1 MDEQTVTAIKKEGFF
16 KRLWKGFSSSFKR
29 FPVEA
34 LICLT
39 YFVFYAFV
47 DPRNNFLDALEA
59 NPNDSAIHLPI
70 LFFPVLL
77 VSFCIHR
84 FALKSSRN
92 KTIWYELYVA
102 SYLLVWATL
111 LIPRNIITHSW
122 GLPSTWIYVCFVIA
136 FVFLF
141 AGDRIMD
148 NKPFAVYTSNTAVKF
163 VFTYIIGYLVLG
175 ILELIIV
182 SLDLLLLKSNS
193 SRLYLIPM
201 HLVTYIVIPMM
212 CLNFFSEQDSELKLK
227 RFVNT
232 CVNYIF
238 TPALI
243 VYAIILYIYIF
254 KILIN
259 WELPQGGV
267 AYMVGTFCTLALLCM
282 LVRPALEKKTFNW
295 FYRFFPAIA
304 IPPII
309 LLWIGITRRLS
320 EYGVTTVRAY
330 LVIFAILL
338 TVFIAMTA
346 FRKTRKAQWMV
357 IMLGVVLAVFT
368 FIPGITAKDFGIRSQ
383 MARLDKMLPEI
394 LVDNQFPSSIN
405 YEELE
410 KDKAFAEN
418 YIKAKD
424 TYDYLKENMDNKD
437 FNEKYGDYGVFKFD
451 KWQIHLNNV
460 LAEMSD
466 LPDRSNKTYHS
477 SKAWI
482 RNYQETDIGEYTVNV
497 PDIKYIFSEVNGEH
511 IFINYNSSRDT
522 LLRCN
527 IKERWESLDDKQN
540 VTPEKE
546 RYMTIYQNDKYL
558 GIIRYIDIDSAS
570 IRAYEQFLFR
580 KP

>member
-111 LIPRNIITHSW
+111 LIPRNIITHNW
-122 GLPSTWIYVCFVIA
+122 GLPATWIYVCFVIA

-175 ILELIIV
+175 MLELIIV

-212 CLNFFSEQDSELKLK
+212 CLHFFSEQDSELKLK

-267 AYMVGTFCTLALLCM
+267 AYMVGTFCTLTLLCM

-368 FIPGITAKDFGIRSQ
+368 FIPGITAKDFGLRSQ
-383 MARLDKMLPEI
+383 MSRLNSLLPDV
-394 LVDNQFPSSIN
+394 LTDGQFPTHFNYSELSKNKELSKKYISAQGAYDFLKSEMNETDFQNKYGEYGKLDFSYWRLETGDTIDDIIEKASDIPKKYHFNNNQELNLGEYNTYIPNSDYSIDSQ
-405 YEELE
+405 
-410 KDKAFAEN
+410 KDIIAV
-418 YIKAKD
+418 IKNNDTILKCNVRERWQIIETVAALSPGDIQFMTVYSND
-424 TYDYLKENMDNKD
+424 TYLGR
-437 FNEKYGDYGVFKFD
+437 FAS
-451 KWQIHLNNV
+451 LN
-460 LAEMSD
+460 
-466 LPDRSNKTYHS
+466 
-477 SKAWI
+477 
-482 RNYQETDIGEYTVNV
+482 
-497 PDIKYIFSEVNGEH
+497 
-511 IFINYNSSRDT
+511 
-522 LLRCN
+522 
-527 IKERWESLDDKQN
+527 
-540 VTPEKE
+540 
-546 RYMTIYQNDKYL
+546 
-558 GIIRYIDIDSAS
+558 IDSAS
-570 IRAYEQFLFR
+570 VTGYWSDFVLF
-580 KP
+580 KKSGK

>member
-111 LIPRNIITHSW
+111 LIPRNIITHNW

-175 ILELIIV
+175 MLELIIV

-212 CLNFFSEQDSELKLK
+212 CLHFFSEQDSDLKLK

-368 FIPGITAKDFGIRSQ
+368 FIPGITAKDFGLRSQ
-383 MARLDKMLPEI
+383 MSRLNSLLPDV
-394 LVDNQFPSSIN
+394 LTDGQFPTHFN
-405 YEELE
+405 YSELS
-410 KDKAFAEN
+410 KDKELAKKYLSAKGAYDFLKSEMNETDFQNKYGEYGKLDFSYWRLETGDTIDDIIEKASDIPKKYHFNNNQELN
-418 YIKAKD
+418 LGEYNTYIPNSDYSIDSQKDIIAVIKNNDTILKCNVRERWQTIATVAALSPGDIQFMTVYSND
-424 TYDYLKENMDNKD
+424 TYLGR
-437 FNEKYGDYGVFKFD
+437 FAS
-451 KWQIHLNNV
+451 LN
-460 LAEMSD
+460 
-466 LPDRSNKTYHS
+466 
-477 SKAWI
+477 
-482 RNYQETDIGEYTVNV
+482 
-497 PDIKYIFSEVNGEH
+497 
-511 IFINYNSSRDT
+511 
-522 LLRCN
+522 
-527 IKERWESLDDKQN
+527 
-540 VTPEKE
+540 
-546 RYMTIYQNDKYL
+546 
-558 GIIRYIDIDSAS
+558 IDSAS
-570 IRAYEQFLFR
+570 VTGYWSNFELF
-580 KP
+580 KKTGK

>member
-122 GLPSTWIYVCFVIA
+122 GLPATWIYVCFVIA

-175 ILELIIV
+175 MLELIIV

-212 CLNFFSEQDSELKLK
+212 CLNFFSEQDSDLKLK

-368 FIPGITAKDFGIRSQ
+368 FIPGITAKDFGLRSQ
-383 MARLDKMLPEI
+383 MSRLNSLLPDV
-394 LVDNQFPSSIN
+394 LTDGQFPTHFN
-405 YEELE
+405 YSALG
-410 KDKAFAEN
+410 KDKELSKK
-418 YIKAKD
+418 YISAQGAYDFLKSEMNETDFQNKYGEYGKLDFSYWRLETGDTIDDIIEKASDIPKKYHFNNNQELNLGEYNTYIPNSDYSIDSQKDIIAVIKNNDTILKCNVRERWQTIATVAALSPGDIQFMTVYSND
-424 TYDYLKENMDNKD
+424 TYLGR
-437 FNEKYGDYGVFKFD
+437 FAS
-451 KWQIHLNNV
+451 LN
-460 LAEMSD
+460 
-466 LPDRSNKTYHS
+466 
-477 SKAWI
+477 
-482 RNYQETDIGEYTVNV
+482 
-497 PDIKYIFSEVNGEH
+497 
-511 IFINYNSSRDT
+511 
-522 LLRCN
+522 
-527 IKERWESLDDKQN
+527 
-540 VTPEKE
+540 
-546 RYMTIYQNDKYL
+546 
-558 GIIRYIDIDSAS
+558 IDSAS
-570 IRAYEQFLFR
+570 VTGYWSNFELF
-580 KP
+580 KKTGK

>member
-92 KTIWYELYVA
+92 KTFWYELYVA

-111 LIPRNIITHSW
+111 LIPRNIITHNW
-122 GLPSTWIYVCFVIA
+122 GLPATWIYVCFVIA

-148 NKPFAVYTSNTAVKF
+148 NKPFAIYTSNTAVKF

-175 ILELIIV
+175 MLELIIV

-238 TPALI
+238 PPALI

-267 AYMVGTFCTLALLCM
+267 AYMVGTFCMLALLCM

-368 FIPGITAKDFGIRSQ
+368 FIPGITAKDFGLRSQ
-383 MARLDKMLPEI
+383 MSRLNSLLPDV
-394 LVDNQFPSSIN
+394 LTDGQFPTHFN
-405 YEELE
+405 YSELSKNKELSKKYISAQGAYDFLKSEMNETDFQNKYGEYGKLDFSYWRLE
-410 KDKAFAEN
+410 KGDTIDDIIEKASDIQKKYHFNNNQELN
-418 YIKAKD
+418 LGEYNTYIPNSDYSIDSQKDIIAVIKNNDTILKCNVRERWQTIATVAALSPGDIQFMTVYSND
-424 TYDYLKENMDNKD
+424 TYLGR
-437 FNEKYGDYGVFKFD
+437 FAS
-451 KWQIHLNNV
+451 LN
-460 LAEMSD
+460 
-466 LPDRSNKTYHS
+466 
-477 SKAWI
+477 
-482 RNYQETDIGEYTVNV
+482 
-497 PDIKYIFSEVNGEH
+497 
-511 IFINYNSSRDT
+511 
-522 LLRCN
+522 
-527 IKERWESLDDKQN
+527 
-540 VTPEKE
+540 
-546 RYMTIYQNDKYL
+546 
-558 GIIRYIDIDSAS
+558 IDSAS
-570 IRAYEQFLFR
+570 VTGYWSDFVLF
-580 KP
+580 KKSGK

>member
-175 ILELIIV
+175 MLELIIV

-212 CLNFFSEQDSELKLK
+212 CLHFFSEQDSDLKLK

-368 FIPGITAKDFGIRSQ
+368 FIPGITAKDFGLRSQ
-383 MARLDKMLPEI
+383 MSRLNSLLPDV
-394 LVDNQFPSSIN
+394 LTDGQFPTHFN
-405 YEELE
+405 YSELS
-410 KDKAFAEN
+410 KDKELAKKYLSAKGAYDFLKSEMNETDFQNKYGEYGKLDFSYWRLETGDTIDDIIEKASDIPKKYHFNNNQELN
-418 YIKAKD
+418 LGEYNTYIPNSDYSIDSQKDIIAVIKNNDTILKCNVRERWQTIATVAALSPGDIQFMTVYSND
-424 TYDYLKENMDNKD
+424 TYLGR
-437 FNEKYGDYGVFKFD
+437 FAS
-451 KWQIHLNNV
+451 LN
-460 LAEMSD
+460 
-466 LPDRSNKTYHS
+466 
-477 SKAWI
+477 
-482 RNYQETDIGEYTVNV
+482 
-497 PDIKYIFSEVNGEH
+497 
-511 IFINYNSSRDT
+511 
-522 LLRCN
+522 
-527 IKERWESLDDKQN
+527 
-540 VTPEKE
+540 
-546 RYMTIYQNDKYL
+546 
-558 GIIRYIDIDSAS
+558 IDSAS
-570 IRAYEQFLFR
+570 VTGYWSNFELF
-580 KP
+580 KKTGK

>member
-175 ILELIIV
+175 MLELIIV

-212 CLNFFSEQDSELKLK
+212 CLHFFSEQDSDLKLK

-368 FIPGITAKDFGIRSQ
+368 FIPGITAKDFGLRSQ
-383 MARLDKMLPEI
+383 MSRLNSLLPDV
-394 LVDNQFPSSIN
+394 LTDGQFPTHFN
-405 YEELE
+405 YSALG
-410 KDKAFAEN
+410 KDKELAKK
-418 YIKAKD
+418 YISAKGAYDFLKSEMNETDFQNKYGEYGKLDFSYWRLETGDTIDDIIEKASDIPKKYHFNNNQELNLGEYNTYIPNSDYSIDSQKDIIAVIKNNDTILKCNVRERWQTIATVAALSPGDIQFMTVYSND
-424 TYDYLKENMDNKD
+424 TYLGR
-437 FNEKYGDYGVFKFD
+437 FAS
-451 KWQIHLNNV
+451 LN
-460 LAEMSD
+460 
-466 LPDRSNKTYHS
+466 
-477 SKAWI
+477 
-482 RNYQETDIGEYTVNV
+482 
-497 PDIKYIFSEVNGEH
+497 
-511 IFINYNSSRDT
+511 
-522 LLRCN
+522 
-527 IKERWESLDDKQN
+527 
-540 VTPEKE
+540 
-546 RYMTIYQNDKYL
+546 
-558 GIIRYIDIDSAS
+558 IDSAS
-570 IRAYEQFLFR
+570 VTGYWSNFELF
-580 KP
+580 KKTGK

>member
-47 DPRNNFLDALEA
+47 DPRNNLLDALEA

-102 SYLLVWATL
+102 SYMLVWATL
-111 LIPRNIITHSW
+111 LIPRNIITHNW
-122 GLPSTWIYVCFVIA
+122 GLPATWIYVCFVIA

-175 ILELIIV
+175 MLELIIV

-212 CLNFFSEQDSELKLK
+212 CLHFFSEQDSDLKLK

-368 FIPGITAKDFGIRSQ
+368 FIPGITAKDFGLRSQ
-383 MARLDKMLPEI
+383 MSRLNSLLPDV
-394 LVDNQFPSSIN
+394 LTDGQFPSHFN
-405 YEELE
+405 YSSLS
-410 KDKAFAEN
+410 K
-418 YIKAKD
+418 
-424 TYDYLKENMDNKD
+424 
-437 FNEKYGDYGVFKFD
+437 
-451 KWQIHLNNV
+451 
-460 LAEMSD
+460 
-466 LPDRSNKTYHS
+466 RSL
-477 SKAWI
+477 
-482 RNYQETDIGEYTVNV
+482 RF
-497 PDIKYIFSEVNGEH
+497 PEV
-511 IFINYNSSRDT
+511 
-522 LLRCN
+522 
-527 IKERWESLDDKQN
+527 
-540 VTPEKE
+540 
-546 RYMTIYQNDKYL
+546 
-558 GIIRYIDIDSAS
+558 
-570 IRAYEQFLFR
+570 
-580 KP
+580 

>member
-1 MDEQTVTAIKKEGFF
+1 MNEQIETVIQKEGFL

-84 FALKSSRN
+84 FALKPSRN

-175 ILELIIV
+175 MLELIIV

-212 CLNFFSEQDSELKLK
+212 CLHFFSEQDSELKLK

-357 IMLGVVLAVFT
+357 IMLGVVLAIFT
-368 FIPGITAKDFGIRSQ
+368 FIPGITAKDFGLRSQ
-383 MARLDKMLPEI
+383 MSRLNSLLPDV
-394 LVDNQFPSSIN
+394 LTDGQFPTHFN
-405 YEELE
+405 YSALG
-410 KDKAFAEN
+410 KDKKLSKKYISAQGAYDFLKSEMNETDFQNKYGVYGEFTWRIESEDALYDYIEKGKKKKYRFHNDQELNLGEYGTFIPSSN
-418 YIKAKD
+418 YIL
-424 TYDYLKENMDNKD
+424 DYKE
-437 FNEKYGDYGVFKFD
+437 
-451 KWQIHLNNV
+451 
-460 LAEMSD
+460 
-466 LPDRSNKTYHS
+466 
-477 SKAWI
+477 
-482 RNYQETDIGEYTVNV
+482 DIIAV
-497 PDIKYIFSEVNGEH
+497 IKGK
-511 IFINYNSSRDT
+511 DT
-522 LLRCN
+522 LLKCN
-527 IKERWESLDDKQN
+527 VRERWNTIDTVAALSPSA
-540 VTPEKE
+540 V
-546 RYMTIYQNDKYL
+546 RFMTTYSNDTYL
-558 GIIRYIDIDSAS
+558 GRFDELSIDSALVYGYGG
-570 IRAYEQFLFR
+570 RFLLF
-580 KP
+580 KKTGK

>member
-111 LIPRNIITHSW
+111 LIPRNIITHNW
-122 GLPSTWIYVCFVIA
+122 GLPATWIYVCFVIA

-175 ILELIIV
+175 MLELIIV

-212 CLNFFSEQDSELKLK
+212 CLHFFSEQDSDLKLK

-368 FIPGITAKDFGIRSQ
+368 FIPGITAKDFGLRSQ
-383 MARLDKMLPEI
+383 MSRLNSLLPDV
-394 LVDNQFPSSIN
+394 LTDGQFPSHFNYSSLSKNKELAKKYLSAKGAYDFLKSEMNETDFKNKYGYLGAFDLDTWKIESEYDEDALSDSI
-405 YEELE
+405 
-410 KDKAFAEN
+410 K
-418 YIKAKD
+418 KAKKKTYRFHNDQELNLSEYSTYIPNTDYDLDCQEDIIAIVKGKDTILKCNVREKWESIDTVAALSPSAVRFMTTYSND
-424 TYDYLKENMDNKD
+424 TYL
-437 FNEKYGDYGVFKFD
+437 GRFD
-451 KWQIHLNNV
+451 EL
-460 LAEMSD
+460 S
-466 LPDRSNKTYHS
+466 
-477 SKAWI
+477 
-482 RNYQETDIGEYTVNV
+482 
-497 PDIKYIFSEVNGEH
+497 
-511 IFINYNSSRDT
+511 
-522 LLRCN
+522 
-527 IKERWESLDDKQN
+527 
-540 VTPEKE
+540 
-546 RYMTIYQNDKYL
+546 
-558 GIIRYIDIDSAS
+558 IDSA
-570 IRAYEQFLFR
+570 RVNGYRGDFLLF
-580 KP
+580 KKTGK

>member
-175 ILELIIV
+175 MLELIIV
-182 SLDLLLLKSNS
+182 SLDFLLLKSNS

-212 CLNFFSEQDSELKLK
+212 CLHFFSEQDGELKLK

-368 FIPGITAKDFGIRSQ
+368 FIPGITAKDFGLRSQ
-383 MARLDKMLPEI
+383 MSRLNSLLPDV
-394 LVDNQFPSSIN
+394 LTDGQFPTHFNYSELSKNKELSKKYISAQGAYDFLKSEMNETDFQNKYGEYGKLDFSYWRLETGDTIDDIIEKVSDIPEKYHFNNNQELNLGEYNTYIPNSDYSIDSQ
-405 YEELE
+405 
-410 KDKAFAEN
+410 KDIIAV
-418 YIKAKD
+418 IKNNDTILKCNVRERWQTIATVAALSPGDIQFMTVYSND
-424 TYDYLKENMDNKD
+424 TYLGR
-437 FNEKYGDYGVFKFD
+437 FAS
-451 KWQIHLNNV
+451 LN
-460 LAEMSD
+460 
-466 LPDRSNKTYHS
+466 
-477 SKAWI
+477 
-482 RNYQETDIGEYTVNV
+482 
-497 PDIKYIFSEVNGEH
+497 
-511 IFINYNSSRDT
+511 
-522 LLRCN
+522 
-527 IKERWESLDDKQN
+527 
-540 VTPEKE
+540 
-546 RYMTIYQNDKYL
+546 
-558 GIIRYIDIDSAS
+558 IDSAS
-570 IRAYEQFLFR
+570 VTGYWSDFELF
-580 KP
+580 KKTGK

>member
-1 MDEQTVTAIKKEGFF
+1 MNEQIETVIQKEGFL

-175 ILELIIV
+175 MLELIIV

-212 CLNFFSEQDSELKLK
+212 CLHFFSEQDSELKLK

-357 IMLGVVLAVFT
+357 IMLGVVLAIFT
-368 FIPGITAKDFGIRSQ
+368 FIPGITAKDFGLRSQ
-383 MARLDKMLPEI
+383 MSRLNSLLPDV
-394 LVDNQFPSSIN
+394 LTDGQFPTHFN
-405 YEELE
+405 YSALG
-410 KDKAFAEN
+410 KDKELSKKYISAQGAYDFLKSEMNETDFQNKYGVYGEFTWRIESEDALYDYIEKGKKKKYRFHNDQELNLGEYGTFIPSSN
-418 YIKAKD
+418 YIL
-424 TYDYLKENMDNKD
+424 DYKE
-437 FNEKYGDYGVFKFD
+437 
-451 KWQIHLNNV
+451 
-460 LAEMSD
+460 
-466 LPDRSNKTYHS
+466 
-477 SKAWI
+477 
-482 RNYQETDIGEYTVNV
+482 DIIAV
-497 PDIKYIFSEVNGEH
+497 IKGK
-511 IFINYNSSRDT
+511 DT
-522 LLRCN
+522 LLKCN
-527 IKERWESLDDKQN
+527 VRERWNTIDTVAALSPSA
-540 VTPEKE
+540 V
-546 RYMTIYQNDKYL
+546 RFMTTYSNDTYL
-558 GIIRYIDIDSAS
+558 GRFDELSIDSALVYGYGG
-570 IRAYEQFLFR
+570 RFLLF
-580 KP
+580 KKTGK

>member
-111 LIPRNIITHSW
+111 LVPRNIITHSW

-175 ILELIIV
+175 MLELIIV

-212 CLNFFSEQDSELKLK
+212 CLHFFSEQDSDLKLK

-368 FIPGITAKDFGIRSQ
+368 FIPGITAKDFGLRSQ
-383 MARLDKMLPEI
+383 MSRLNSLLPDV
-394 LVDNQFPSSIN
+394 LTDGQFPTHFNYSELSKNKELSKKYISAQGAYDFLKSEMNETDFQNKYGEYGKLDFSYWRLETGDTIDDIIEKAADIQKKYHFNNNQELNLGEYNTYIPNSDYSIDSQ
-405 YEELE
+405 
-410 KDKAFAEN
+410 KDIIAV
-418 YIKAKD
+418 IKNNDTILKCNVRERWKTIDTVAALSPGDIQFMTVYSND
-424 TYDYLKENMDNKD
+424 TYLGR
-437 FNEKYGDYGVFKFD
+437 FAS
-451 KWQIHLNNV
+451 LN
-460 LAEMSD
+460 
-466 LPDRSNKTYHS
+466 
-477 SKAWI
+477 
-482 RNYQETDIGEYTVNV
+482 
-497 PDIKYIFSEVNGEH
+497 
-511 IFINYNSSRDT
+511 
-522 LLRCN
+522 
-527 IKERWESLDDKQN
+527 
-540 VTPEKE
+540 
-546 RYMTIYQNDKYL
+546 
-558 GIIRYIDIDSAS
+558 IDSAS
-570 IRAYEQFLFR
+570 VTGYWSDFELF
-580 KP
+580 KKSGK

>member
-122 GLPSTWIYVCFVIA
+122 GLPATWIYVCFVIA

-175 ILELIIV
+175 MLELIIV

-212 CLNFFSEQDSELKLK
+212 CLNFFSEQDSDLKLK

-368 FIPGITAKDFGIRSQ
+368 FIPGITAKDFGLRSQ
-383 MARLDKMLPEI
+383 MSRHNSLLPDV
-394 LVDNQFPSSIN
+394 LTDGQFPTHFN
-405 YEELE
+405 YSALG
-410 KDKAFAEN
+410 KDKELSKK
-418 YIKAKD
+418 YISAQGAYDFLKSEMNETDFQNKYGEYGKLDFSYWRLETGDTIDDIIEKASDRPKKYHFNNNQELNLGEYNTYIPNSDYSIDSQKDIIAVIKNNDTILKCNVRERWQTIATGAALSPGDIQFMTVYSND
-424 TYDYLKENMDNKD
+424 TYLGR
-437 FNEKYGDYGVFKFD
+437 FAS
-451 KWQIHLNNV
+451 LN
-460 LAEMSD
+460 
-466 LPDRSNKTYHS
+466 
-477 SKAWI
+477 
-482 RNYQETDIGEYTVNV
+482 
-497 PDIKYIFSEVNGEH
+497 
-511 IFINYNSSRDT
+511 
-522 LLRCN
+522 
-527 IKERWESLDDKQN
+527 
-540 VTPEKE
+540 
-546 RYMTIYQNDKYL
+546 
-558 GIIRYIDIDSAS
+558 IDSAS
-570 IRAYEQFLFR
+570 VTGYWSNFELF
-580 KP
+580 KKTGK

>member
-175 ILELIIV
+175 MLELIIV

-212 CLNFFSEQDSELKLK
+212 CLHFFSEQDSDLKLK

-282 LVRPALEKKTFNW
+282 LVRPTLEKKTFNW

-368 FIPGITAKDFGIRSQ
+368 FIPGITAKDFGLRSQ
-383 MARLDKMLPEI
+383 MSRLNSLLPDV
-394 LVDNQFPSSIN
+394 LTDGQFPTHFNYSELSKNKELSKKYISAQGAYDFLKSEMNETDFQNKYGEYGKLDFSYWRLETGDTIDDIIEKAADIQKKYHFNNNQELNLGEYNTYIPNSDYSIDSQ
-405 YEELE
+405 
-410 KDKAFAEN
+410 KDIIAV
-418 YIKAKD
+418 IKNNDTILKCNVRERWQTIATVAALSPGDIQFMTVYSND
-424 TYDYLKENMDNKD
+424 TYLGR
-437 FNEKYGDYGVFKFD
+437 FAS
-451 KWQIHLNNV
+451 LN
-460 LAEMSD
+460 
-466 LPDRSNKTYHS
+466 
-477 SKAWI
+477 
-482 RNYQETDIGEYTVNV
+482 
-497 PDIKYIFSEVNGEH
+497 
-511 IFINYNSSRDT
+511 
-522 LLRCN
+522 
-527 IKERWESLDDKQN
+527 
-540 VTPEKE
+540 
-546 RYMTIYQNDKYL
+546 
-558 GIIRYIDIDSAS
+558 IDSAS
-570 IRAYEQFLFR
+570 VTGYWSDFELF
-580 KP
+580 KKSGK